1 MGGRDEQ
8 DDGGEEGVEG
18 QPDQAEPV
26 YHHGGELPVGD
37 DELVLV
43 PLPQPLGEEPQLP
56 QNHLDLLQ
64 PTLNAVV
71 WTDLAHSCIVLM
83 VDSWCAWIHNIKT
96 KTCVLRVF
104 SVHLLIDLPFL

>member
-1 MGGRDEQ
+1 MGGRDKQ

-26 YHHGGELPVGD
+26 YHHGRELPVGD

-71 WTDLAHSCIVLM
+71 WTDLAHSCKL
-83 VDSWCAWIHNIKT
+83 H
-96 KTCVLRVF
+96 R
-104 SVHLLIDLPFL
+104 

>member
-1 MGGRDEQ
+1 MKKCKNKVDARIVLRNDEVGGRDEQ
-8 DDGGEEGVEG
+8 DNGGEEGVEG

-56 QNHLDLLQ
+56 ENHLDLLQ

-71 WTDLAHSCIVLM
+71 WTDLAHSCKL
-83 VDSWCAWIHNIKT
+83 H
-96 KTCVLRVF
+96 R
-104 SVHLLIDLPFL
+104 

>member
-8 DDGGEEGVEG
+8 DNGGEEGVEG
-18 QPDQAEPV
+18 EPDQTEPV

-37 DELVLV
+37 DQLVLV

-64 PTLNAVV
+64 PTLNADV
-71 WTDLAHSCIVLM
+71 WTDLAQVLHTHVNCIGGGGFRVCN
-83 VDSWCAWIHNIKT
+83 CAWIWIHNINTLKE
-96 KTCVLRVF
+96 
-104 SVHLLIDLPFL
+104 